1 MGIVCLA
8 TAMLAAGSAGPPPER
23 REHRLDVVLPE
34 PTATSTSMPAGRR
47 ARSTRL
53 PRRLALAAVALLAGM
68 VAVGGMIG
76 VLLGATGAMVAI
88 VVRPG
93 PVGARIDP
101 GEVPLVA
108 DLIAGCLAAGAALPD
123 ALLAAGSAADDAL
136 RGCCVA
142 VADALRS
149 GAPAEEAWQPWL
161 AIPTLAPVART
172 LVRTT
177 VTGAAAAAD
186 LERTAARL
194 RAQRRAGAQHRVR
207 RASVWLVVPLGL
219 GFLPAFVLVAVVPL
233 VVGLVPALR

>member
-1 MGIVCLA
+1 M
-8 TAMLAAGSAGPPPER
+8 
-23 REHRLDVVLPE
+23 
-34 PTATSTSMPAGRR
+34 
-47 ARSTRL
+47 
-53 PRRLALAAVALLAGM
+53 ALLAGI

-76 VLLGATGAMVAI
+76 VVLGAAGAVVAI

-93 PVGARIDP
+93 SAAAPINPDD
-101 GEVPLVA
+101 VPLVA
-108 DLIAGCLAAGAALPD
+108 DLIAGCLAAGAPLPNALMAASTVAD
-123 ALLAAGSAADDAL
+123 AAM
-136 RGCCVA
+136 RGCCAA

-149 GAPAEEAWQPWL
+149 GALAEEAWQPWL
-161 AIPTLAPVART
+161 AIPALAPVART

-194 RAQRRAGAQHRVR
+194 RAQRRAGAEHRVR

-233 VVGLVPALR
+233 VVGLVPALH